1 MTGDDSASL
10 FDVFGLRLGLLVH
23 GSFLLPLELLPPLA
37 SLATFL
43 VLHLAA
49 LHFLQLPLP
58 ASMAYFSLKINLVRP
73 LKVLDSWL
81 NV

>member
-23 GSFLLPLELLPPLA
+23 GSFLLPLELLPPIA

-49 LHFLQLPLP
+49 LHLLQLPLP
-58 ASMAYFSLKINLVRP
+58 ASVAYFSLKINLVRP